1 MRRRIK
7 LPRLSPACGPH
18 EEPRDEATQPG
29 DEEGD
34 GEGGELRPGLAQ
46 PRPPLR
52 HGREHSGPVSS
63 VTTNMWSLS
72 LSQSDCL
79 SGRLEQ
85 ARSEI
90 NKLLITSLSGHK
102 DMR

>member
-1 MRRRIK
+1 MSS
-7 LPRLSPACGPH
+7 PGLSQARGPH
-18 EEPRDEATQPG
+18 EEPRDEAAQPG

-34 GEGGELRPGLAQ
+34 GEGGELRPGLAR

-72 LSQSDCL
+72 LSQSVL

-90 NKLLITSLSGHK
+90 NKLLITSLLGV
-102 DMR
+102 RT